1 MRSITYILIFAVLVL
16 LEACS
21 PSKYVADGDMLLDDI
36 KIEVDGNYPDINVGQ
51 LKSYVHQR
59 GNSRWFGAF
68 KIPLSTYSL
77 SGRDSAVWINRV
89 LRRMGE
95 EPVIYDSLKTM
106 RSCMDLRTALQNQG
120 YLHATVDA
128 DTVTLGTKKT
138 RVKYTLHPGDPFYIK
153 GVSYDIRDSVVAR
166 TLAQKGVTENRL
178 TDGMRFNVNRLN
190 DERKHITDILLNNG
204 YYKFNKDFISYT
216 ADTLRGDSSINL
228 TLHLM
233 PYRTHAVADTLHP
246 FYRIG
251 KIRYIPGVTV
261 DGNADDKMH
270 LRLRVLRN
278 NTSLRE
284 GMPYSS
290 NDLQNTYNN
299 FGRLSAVRYTNI
311 DFKEYPG
318 NILDCNIQV
327 STNKPHTI
335 SFEPEGTNTAGDLG
349 AAASLTYQNSNLFRG
364 SELLSVQVRG
374 AYEAIHGLEGYS
386 NSDFVE
392 YGVEARLSFPRF
404 LLPFASTKFLQRSDM
419 STQLSVMYDNQN
431 RPEYHRRV
439 LNAAL
444 KYKWANAGHH
454 DRYQVDLIDMSY
466 VYMPWISETFRK
478 DYLEDNNNRNAI
490 LRYNYENMLIM
501 KLGLGY
507 IYNNGTRAIKLN
519 LESAGNLLG
528 AFAKLANTSKNEL
541 GQYRVMNI
549 AFAQYAKADIDYT
562 RNIRLDYNSQLV
574 LHAALGIAYPYGNSK
589 VLPFEKR
596 YFSGGAN
603 SVRGW
608 SVRSLGP
615 GKFRGTDGNIDF
627 INQTGDLKLDL
638 NMEYR
643 AHLFWKFNG
652 AVFIDAGNIWTL
664 RNYEEQPGG
673 QFKIDEFWKQI
684 AVGYGA
690 GVRLN
695 FDYFIV
701 RFDFGMKAVNPA
713 YENHRDHYPIV
724 HPRLSRDLTFHFAI
738 GYPF

>member
-1 MRSITYILIFAVLVL
+1 
-16 LEACS
+16 
-21 PSKYVADGDMLLDDI
+21 MLLDDI

-89 LRRMGE
+89 LRSMGE
-95 EPVIYDSLKTM
+95 APVIYDSLKTV
-106 RSCMDLRTALQNQG
+106 RSCTDLRAALQNLG
-120 YLHATVDA
+120 YLHAVVSA
-128 DTVTLGTKKT
+128 DTVTLRPKRT
-138 RVKYTLHPGDPFYIK
+138 RVKYTLRPGEPFYIK
-153 GVSYDIRDSVVAR
+153 NVSYDIRDSVVAGV
-166 TLAQKGVTENRL
+166 LAQREAGDEKITS
-178 TDGMRFNVNRLN
+178 GMMFNVNKLN
-190 DERKHITDILLNNG
+190 DERKRITDLLVNNG
-204 YYKFNKDFISYT
+204 YYKFNKDFIRYT
-216 ADTLRGDSSINL
+216 ADTLRGDHNIGL

-233 PYRTHAVADTLHP
+233 PYRTNVVADTLHP

-251 KIRYIPGVTV
+251 KIRYIPGTTV
-261 DGNADDKMH
+261 DGFADSKTH
-270 LRLRVLRN
+270 LRRGVLQA
-278 NTSLRE
+278 NTALRE

-290 NDLQNTYNN
+290 GDLQKTYNN

-311 DFKEYPG
+311 AFDERPG

-327 STNKPHTI
+327 SANKPHTI

-349 AAASLTYQNSNLFRG
+349 AAASLTYQNRNLFRG
-364 SELLSVQVRG
+364 SELLSIQLRG

-386 NSDFVE
+386 NSNFVE
-392 YGVEARLSFPRF
+392 YGVETRLSFPRF
-404 LLPFASTKFLQRSDM
+404 LLPFASTRFLQRSDM
-419 STQLSVMYDNQN
+419 STQLSVMYDNQE

-507 IYNNGTRAIKLN
+507 TYNNGTRAIKLN

-528 AFAKLANTSKNEL
+528 AIAKVANTSKNEL

-549 AFAQYAKADIDYT
+549 AFAQYAKFDFDYT
-562 RNIRLDYNSQLV
+562 RNIRLDYNNQLV

-627 INQTGDLKLDL
+627 INQTGDLKLDI

-684 AVGYGA
+684 AVGYGV

-701 RFDFGMKAVNPA
+701 RFDFGMKAINPA
-713 YENHRDHYPIV
+713 YDSHRDHYPII
-724 HPRLSRDLTFHFAI
+724 HPDLGRDLTFHFAI

>member
-1 MRSITYILIFAVLVL
+1 MRSTIYVLIFLVSL
-16 LEACS
+16 LFAACS
-21 PSKYVADGDMLLDDI
+21 PSKYVAEGEMLLDDI
-36 KIEVDGNYPDINVGQ
+36 KIEVDGDYPDINVGQ
-51 LKSYVHQR
+51 LKSYVYQR

-95 EPVIYDSLKTM
+95 APVIYDSLKTV
-106 RSCMDLRTALQNQG
+106 RSCTDLRAALQNQG
-120 YLHATVDA
+120 YLHAVVDA
-128 DTVTLGTKKT
+128 DTVTLKPKRT
-138 RVKYTLHPGDPFYIK
+138 RVKYTLRPGEPFYIK
-153 GVSYDIRDSVVAR
+153 NVSYDIRDSVIAGV
-166 TLAQKGVTENRL
+166 LAQKCGDDRIVP
-178 TDGMRFNVNRLN
+178 GMKFNANKLN
-190 DERKHITDILLNNG
+190 DERKRIADLLVNNG
-204 YYKFNKDFISYT
+204 YYKFNKDFIRYT
-216 ADTLRGDSSINL
+216 ADTLRDDRNIGL

-233 PYRTHAVADTLHP
+233 PYRTNVVPDTLHP

-251 KIRYIPGVTV
+251 KIRYIPGTIA
-261 DGNADDKMH
+261 DGTADSKMH
-270 LRLRVLRN
+270 LRMGVLRA
-278 NTSLRE
+278 NTAMHE

-290 NDLQNTYNN
+290 NDLQKTYNN

-311 DFKEYPG
+311 TFDERPG

-349 AAASLTYQNSNLFRG
+349 AAASLTYQNRNLFRG
-364 SELLSVQVRG
+364 SELLSIQLRG

-386 NSDFVE
+386 NSNFVE

-404 LLPFASTKFLQRSDM
+404 LLPFASTHFLQRSDM
-419 STQLSVMYDNQN
+419 STQLSVMYDNQE

-507 IYNNGTRAIKLN
+507 TYNNGTRAIKLN

-528 AFAKLANTSKNEL
+528 GIAKLANSSKNEL

-549 AFAQYAKADIDYT
+549 AFAQYVKADIDYT
-562 RNIRLDYNSQLV
+562 RNIRLDYNNQLV
-574 LHAALGIAYPYGNSK
+574 LHAALGVAYPYGNSR

-652 AVFIDAGNIWTL
+652 AVFVDAGNIWTL
-664 RNYEEQPGG
+664 RNYEDQPGG

-684 AVGYGA
+684 AVGYGV

-701 RFDFGMKAVNPA
+701 RFDLGMKAVNPA
-713 YENHRDHYPIV
+713 YENSHDHYPIA
-724 HPRLSRDLTFHFAI
+724 HPDLGRDLTFHFAI

>member
-1 MRSITYILIFAVLVL
+1 MRSVTYIIIFVVSVLFV
-16 LEACS
+16 ACS
-21 PSKYVADGDMLLDDI
+21 PSKYVAEGEMLLDDI
-36 KIEVDGNYPDINVGQ
+36 KIEVDGDYPDINVGQ
-51 LKSYVHQR
+51 LKPYVHQR

-77 SGRDSAVWINRV
+77 SGRDSAMWINRV
-89 LRRMGE
+89 LKRMGE
-95 EPVIYDSLKTM
+95 EPVIYDSLKTL
-106 RSCMDLRTALQNQG
+106 RSCADLRAALQNRG

-128 DTVTLGTKKT
+128 CTVTLKPKKT
-138 RVKYTLHPGDPFYIK
+138 QVRYTLHPGGPFYIK
-153 GVSYDIRDSVVAR
+153 GVNYDIRDSVIAGLLER
-166 TLAQKGVTENRL
+166 NGTTGTRL

-190 DERKHITDILLNNG
+190 DERKHITDLLVNNG

-216 ADTLRGDSSINL
+216 ADTLRGDSTINL

-233 PYRTHAVADTLHP
+233 PYRTNVVADTLHP

-251 KIRYIPGVTV
+251 NIRYIPGTDV
-261 DGNADDKMH
+261 DGSTDDKMH
-270 LRLRVLRN
+270 LRMGVMRA
-278 NTSLRE
+278 NTAMKE

-290 NDLQNTYNN
+290 ADLQNTYNN

-311 DFKEYPG
+311 AFDERPG

-349 AAASLTYQNSNLFRG
+349 AAASLTYQNCNLFRG

-386 NSDFVE
+386 NSNFVE

-404 LLPFASTKFLQRSDM
+404 LLPFASTSFLQRSDM

-507 IYNNGTRAIKLN
+507 TYNNGTRAIKLN

-528 AFAKLANTSKNEL
+528 AIAKVASTSKNEL

-549 AFAQYAKADIDYT
+549 AFAQYAKFDFDYT
-562 RNIRLDYNSQLV
+562 RNIRLDYNNQLV

-684 AVGYGA
+684 AVGYGV

-713 YENHRDHYPIV
+713 YENHRDHYPII